1 MKDFNK
7 VRIAIASPEKIR
19 EWSFGEVEKP
29 ETINYRTLKPER
41 EGLFDE
47 RIFGP
52 IKDYECACGK
62 YKRQRYEGKVCER
75 CGVEVTSSKVR
86 RYRMGHIDLATPAA
100 HIWYV
105 KDSPSKIGTL
115 LDLTAGQLEKVL
127 YFSSFL
133 VTDARNAQKDGRP
146 LKRGELLSDDE
157 YRELRFGRQETYT
170 IPNGQ
175 EAVVGEFDR
184 LGGDLGAVRVEA
196 RAGPAHRDHPIEVPG
211 RDHVS
216 ITGHGGD
223 GRCLPLHPTCEAAQ
237 PRRQLRAVL
246 SDRAG
251 ELDVAVLDPGGKLPD
266 EAVVAALFPL
276 LEHHLQAQTFAG
288 IEPAEIV
295 GIDLDVETH
304 ADRGIG
310 VVGHIRT
317 PRSRWVKHSHR
328 AAKRDR

>member
-105 KDSPSKIGTL
+105 KDAPSKVGTL
-115 LDLTAGQLEKVL
+115 LDLSLALFIGMTVGA
-127 YFSSFL
+127 FSSVFIATPLL
-133 VTDARNAQKDGRP
+133 VDLRRKDPEVVALDKAAGKHHKASAVRERVPARVSAGAGAAAGSAAGGADDGSAVTEAPSRATSTTEGTSPSSSEESGEGQTVTGRKVHKYAQSGPRNQPKKTARNR
-146 LKRGELLSDDE
+146 RGK
-157 YRELRFGRQETYT
+157 G
-170 IPNGQ
+170 
-175 EAVVGEFDR
+175 
-184 LGGDLGAVRVEA
+184 
-196 RAGPAHRDHPIEVPG
+196 
-211 RDHVS
+211 
-216 ITGHGGD
+216 
-223 GRCLPLHPTCEAAQ
+223 
-237 PRRQLRAVL
+237 
-246 SDRAG
+246 
-251 ELDVAVLDPGGKLPD
+251 
-266 EAVVAALFPL
+266 
-276 LEHHLQAQTFAG
+276 
-288 IEPAEIV
+288 
-295 GIDLDVETH
+295 
-304 ADRGIG
+304 
-310 VVGHIRT
+310 
-317 PRSRWVKHSHR
+317 
-328 AAKRDR
+328 

>member
-1 MKDFNK
+1 MKDFSK
-7 VRIAIASPEKIR
+7 VKIAIASPAKIR

-115 LDLTAGQLEKVL
+115 LDLTAAQLEKVL
-127 YFSSFL
+127 YFSSYL

-157 YRELRFGRQETYT
+157 YRELRNGRQETYT
-170 IPNGQ
+170 LQGGIDAVIRDGEYVTRGQ
-175 EAVVGEFDR
+175 T
-184 LGGDLGAVRVEA
+184 LGGNVVAKMDGLAQYRFPRRAEIAYSEVAEA
-196 RAGPAHRDHPIEVPG
+196 ALPIASEMLVDQESFRAGEILGELEQDVQIRLPGGRHRLPARSG
-211 RDHVS
+211 R
-216 ITGHGGD
+216 GLGD
-223 GRCLPLHPTCEAAQ
+223 GRAARGRRGQ
-237 PRRQLRAVL
+237 RGRQRRRERKPRF
-246 SDRAG
+246 SS
-251 ELDVAVLDPGGKLPD
+251 
-266 EAVVAALFPL
+266 
-276 LEHHLQAQTFAG
+276 
-288 IEPAEIV
+288 PA
-295 GIDLDVETH
+295 
-304 ADRGIG
+304 R
-310 VVGHIRT
+310 
-317 PRSRWVKHSHR
+317 
-328 AAKRDR
+328 